1 MLHGVLF
8 DIDGVLIDSSLA
20 HRTLW
25 TTWGERH
32 GLDVEA
38 LLAGT
43 SGEREIDTVRRVAP
57 QLDVAAEV
65 RLIEEL
71 WAAQD
76 DTAIAYPG
84 AAELL
89 GSLDPGRWGTVTSGP
104 RGSAVNRLRLLGLP
118 LPQVMVCA
126 EDVRHGKPHPEPY
139 ALGAQLLG
147 IPAGA
152 CIVIEDAPIGIAAA
166 RAAGC
171 YAIAVT
177 TGSSPAQLRDAD
189 EVVPDLLTAAVR
201 VRELLASGSRPEAG
215 GGPSRSG
222 TSTA

>member
-1 MLHGVLF
+1 MLRGVLF
-8 DIDGVLIDSSLA
+8 DIDGVLIDSTLA

-25 TTWGERH
+25 TTWGARH

-43 SGEREIDTVRRVAP
+43 SGEREVDTVRRVAP
-57 QLDVAAEV
+57 HLDVDAEV

-89 GSLDPGRWGTVTSGP
+89 SSLDPDRWATVTSGP

-118 LPQVMVCA
+118 LPRVMVCA

-139 ALGAQLLG
+139 ALGARLLG
-147 IPAGA
+147 IPATA
-152 CIVIEDAPIGIAAA
+152 CVVIEDAPIGVAAA

-177 TGSSPAQLRDAD
+177 TGSTPAQLQDAD
-189 EVVPDLLTAAVR
+189 EVVPDLPTAAAR
-201 VRELLASGSRPEAG
+201 LHELLAGGSRPGAG
-215 GGPSRSG
+215 G
-222 TSTA
+222 